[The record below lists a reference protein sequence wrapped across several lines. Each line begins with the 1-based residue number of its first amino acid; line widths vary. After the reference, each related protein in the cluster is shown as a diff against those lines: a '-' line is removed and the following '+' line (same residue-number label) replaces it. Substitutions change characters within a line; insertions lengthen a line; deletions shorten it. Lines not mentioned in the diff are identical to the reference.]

1 MAVQAIVLARS
12 GPQRTRKRTTRIHPS
27 RHQGRWVLRLAQGRA
42 PRDQSI
48 VFCLTPFNKTQ
59 SEPCMETLD
68 QLFEE
73 TTRDIYYAEKKILKA
88 LPKMAKKA
96 SSPKLAKAFEMH
108 IAETE
113 QHVER
118 LDQIFELLG
127 KAARGKTCPAI
138 DGIIEEGEE
147 IMKEVKDPTVR
158 DAGMLAAAQAV
169 EHYEI
174 TRYGTLKSWAGKLGM
189 TDAVKLIDATLK
201 EEKATDVKL
210 TDLAESEINIEAG
223 EEDDTSASRKT
234 AGGRRS

>member
-1 MAVQAIVLARS
+1 
-12 GPQRTRKRTTRIHPS
+12 
-27 RHQGRWVLRLAQGRA
+27 
-42 PRDQSI
+42 
-48 VFCLTPFNKTQ
+48 
-59 SEPCMETLD
+59 MESLE

-73 TTRDIYYAEKKILKA
+73 TVRDIYYAEKKILRA

-96 SSPKLAKAFEMH
+96 SSPSLAKAFETH

-113 QHVER
+113 AQVER
-118 LDQIFELLG
+118 LEEVFDLIG
-127 KAARGKTCPAI
+127 KAPRGKTCPAI

-147 IMKEVKDPTVR
+147 IMKDAKDDTVR

-189 TDAVKLIDATLK
+189 TDAVKLLDATLK

-210 TDLAESEINIEAG
+210 TDLAESEINLAAEEA
-223 EEDDTSASRKT
+223 EPAPAKR
-234 AGGRRS
+234 AGGKG

>member
-1 MAVQAIVLARS
+1 
-12 GPQRTRKRTTRIHPS
+12 
-27 RHQGRWVLRLAQGRA
+27 
-42 PRDQSI
+42 
-48 VFCLTPFNKTQ
+48 
-59 SEPCMETLD
+59 MESLE

-73 TTRDIYYAEKKILKA
+73 TVRDIYYAEKKILRA

-96 SSPKLAKAFEMH
+96 SSPNLAKAFEMH

-113 QHVER
+113 AQVEH
-118 LDQIFELLG
+118 LEEVFELIG
-127 KAARGKTCPAI
+127 KAPHGKTCPAI

-147 IMKEVKDPTVR
+147 IMKDVKDDTVR

-189 TDAVKLIDATLK
+189 SDAVKLFDATLK

-210 TDLAESEINIEAG
+210 TDLAESEINIEA
-223 EEDDTSASRKT
+223 EEATAAPAKR
-234 AGGRRS
+234 AGGKS